1 MRLNALIAPPGLFRI
16 ALAYI
21 VFVNHSLPI
30 HLGSLA
36 VYLFFMLSGY
46 WVFHMWGREYAPTEA
61 PYRNFIV
68 SRFWRLM
75 PVYYVALALFLLIDF
90 VFPSGRIGFQPDG
103 LWSTFHF
110 YLSQLL
116 ILGYAPL
123 PYAAK
128 TMPPVWSLDIE
139 LQFYLAAPL
148 VIWLLSNCR
157 AGSLPRLA
165 LWFVALAGF
174 AAFVVFFGNIHAQS
188 AFLPMYL
195 VFFLIG
201 SCSARYSWKPN
212 PSLAVGGL
220 AAALLLIAACIVL
233 PATRPL
239 LIEGSFSGWLSGFNP
254 DANIVLALLVA
265 PYAMSTV
272 SRSPRKGS
280 RLARLDRDLS
290 NVTYEIYLLHPA
302 ALLIVAHF
310 VGDVSKYRQLPVIV
324 LAWLGLFPV
333 AWLIYRTIDQPI
345 DRLRTAYIRSRR
357 RTGEPS
363 VPADDGEVSP
373 LTASA

>member
-1 MRLNALIAPPGLFRI
+1 MRLDRLIAPPGLFRI

-21 VFVNHSLPI
+21 VFVNHSVPI

-75 PVYYVALALFLLIDF
+75 PVYYVALAIFSLTDWL
-90 VFPSGRIGFQPDG
+90 FPSGRIAYQPDG
-103 LWSTFHF
+103 LWAAIH
-110 YLSQLL
+110 YYVSQLT

-139 LQFYLAAPL
+139 LQFYLVAPL
-148 VIWLLSNCR
+148 VILALTRYR
-157 AGSLPRLA
+157 AGSAPRLGLA
-165 LWFVALAGF
+165 LVALAGF
-174 AAFVVFFGNIHAQS
+174 AAFIVFFGNIHAQS

-195 VFFLIG
+195 IFFLIG
-201 SCSARYSWKPN
+201 AWSARHGWKPE
-212 PSLAVGGL
+212 PGLAVGGL
-220 AAALLLIAACIVL
+220 ALAGLLAAGCILL
-233 PATRPL
+233 PATRAL
-239 LIEGSFSGWLSGFNP
+239 LIEGSFSSRLSDFNP
-254 DANIVLALLVA
+254 DANIVLALLIA

-272 SRSPRKGS
+272 LSSPAKGTWA
-280 RLARLDRDLS
+280 ARFDRDLS

-310 VGDVSKYRQLPVIV
+310 VGHLSKYRQMPVIA

-333 AWLIYRTIDQPI
+333 CWLIYRLVDHPI
-345 DRLRTAYIRSRR
+345 DRRRSAWVRSRR
-357 RTGEPS
+357 RPTS
-363 VPADDGEVSP
+363 VAGAERELAPV
-373 LTASA
+373 